1 MAKDNIESTNRLLKV
16 MIALM
21 LRGQEEA
28 TPTLRQQVK
37 PLSELGMKPI
47 EIAEILGKSSGYVNK
62 ELAGIRKEP
71 KKKARV

>member
-1 MAKDNIESTNRLLKV
+1 MLKDDIESTNRLLKV

-37 PLSELGMKPI
+37 TLSELGMKPI

-62 ELAGIRKEP
+62 ELVGIRKES
-71 KKKARV
+71 KAKA

>member
-1 MAKDNIESTNRLLKV
+1 MAKADIESTNRLLKV

-21 LRGQEEA
+21 FRGQEEA

-37 PLSELGMKPI
+37 TLSELGMKPV

-62 ELAGIRKEP
+62 ELAGIRKES
-71 KKKARV
+71 KKKS

>member
-1 MAKDNIESTNRLLKV
+1 MGKNDIESTNRLLKV

-21 LRGQEEA
+21 LRGQEES

-37 PLSELGMKPI
+37 TLSELGMKPI

-62 ELAGIRKEP
+62 ELAGIRKES
-71 KKKARV
+71 KKKA